1 MIPWWLSNPS
11 IFVSSAPVLAITLC
25 DCQAYSGACLGC
37 SGALATALFGSLS
50 YFGVTAVVALA
61 ATLCG
66 SLSCSSVAADAT
78 PSCYCTMG
86 KRNGSGFFGFLVE
99 GL

>member
-1 MIPWWLSNPS
+1 M
-11 IFVSSAPVLAITLC
+11 
-25 DCQAYSGACLGC
+25 
-37 SGALATALFGSLS
+37 
-50 YFGVTAVVALA
+50 TAVVALA